1 MNKNNMQDS
10 SNTLSTALAYA
21 DLGWKIFPCW
31 QIVDGKCACGTECKS
46 PGKHPISVL
55 APRGQDSATDD
66 KAVITEWFT
75 SHPDANIAV
84 YLAGS
89 GLCAIDIDPRNGGD
103 YTMED
108 LENEHGELVADVV
121 QLTGGAGE
129 HRLFLRPD
137 GTLPGK
143 LGKGVDVKLN
153 GYIIA
158 EPSNHISGGQYI
170 WEASSCPLDGAVAGP
185 LPDWIRSFSTSQAAD
200 SNSDVAINFGMDEGQ
215 YYDVLEALQFISS
228 DDRDTWLRV
237 GMCLFTSNDKRA
249 YEMWCNWSASSD
261 KYDHDDQYRVWRSF
275 RHKGLDSV
283 DVPTIFHMAQD
294 SGWINTKSSAGI
306 SKPQDIDYDAED
318 VMIEKYTSAEQVP
331 EYLKFIPVHKLNEI
345 TEWIEGNSRQ
355 PQREI
360 TVLTAL
366 SLACTLAG
374 RNYASEENN
383 TSSMFFML
391 LADTGVGKNY
401 AKTSIQTFLVESR
414 LETLLSGSGNT
425 SPGAVYTALCKS
437 PCHIQITDEVG
448 KQLATARKANN
459 GQMAEAFST
468 LTEAYSSTT
477 SYMIP
482 KNYSQLG
489 DIAKGKA
496 TAEKNIVIHWPAIT
510 TLGIGTPG
518 QIFDNLS
525 SGEIEDGFL
534 NRQVVIQASEP
545 LAERRRIKK
554 KPVPEH
560 LREWAQDIRHP
571 QPQSRTDLTGNVDS
585 YDLTPTPKTV
595 AISDEAMDL
604 FDDLLDSLDA
614 QEKAGLFQ
622 LPDLTRRWV
631 ENSMRLATALAV
643 CENAENPVV
652 TDLIA
657 DWCIA
662 YVVFY
667 GKRFMRAAATNVADG
682 DFHRLYLNVLDLVSR
697 AGSRGVT
704 QRDLSKLS
712 RLFASTKPNDRDQVF
727 KALLIENQIMQ
738 VSIEQ
743 LSGRGRKRVCFITP
757 DNFNDENMQAA

>member
-1 MNKNNMQDS
+1 MNKNNMQEVS
-10 SNTLSTALAYA
+10 KTLSTALAYA

-31 QIVDGKCACGTECKS
+31 SIVDGKCACGTECKS
-46 PGKHPISVL
+46 PGKHPISAL

-66 KAVITEWFT
+66 KAIITDWFT
-75 SHPDANIAV
+75 THPEANIAV

-103 YTMED
+103 YTMEE
-108 LENEHGELVADVV
+108 LESEHGELVADVV

-158 EPSNHISGGQYI
+158 EPSNHISGGEYI

-200 SNSDVAINFGMDEGQ
+200 SNNDVAINFGMDDSQ
-215 YYDVLEALQFISS
+215 YYDVLEALPFI
-228 DDRDTWLRV
+228 DNNDRDTWLTV
-237 GMCLFTSNDKRA
+237 GMALHTANDKRA
-249 YEMWCNWSASSD
+249 YSMWCDWSAGSD

-283 DVPTIFHMAQD
+283 DVPTIFKLAQD
-294 SGWINTKSSAGI
+294 SGWINTKSGVGVVGS
-306 SKPQDIDYDAED
+306 QDIDYDAED
-318 VMIEKYTSAEQVP
+318 VMIEKYSSAEQVP

-345 TEWIEGNSRQ
+345 TDWIEGNSRQ

-391 LADTGVGKNY
+391 LADTGIGKNY
-401 AKTSIQTFLVESR
+401 AKTSIQTFLVESG

-468 LTEAYSSTT
+468 LTEAYSATT

-525 SGEIEDGFL
+525 TGEIEDGFL

-604 FDDLLDSLDA
+604 FDDLLDSLEA
-614 QEKAGLFQ
+614 QEREGLFQ

-682 DFHRLYLNVLDLVSR
+682 DFHRLYLNVLEMVSR
-697 AGSRGVT
+697 TGSKGAT
-704 QRDLSKLS
+704 QRDLSRNSKLF
-712 RLFASTKPNDRDQVF
+712 RSTKPNDRDQVF

-738 VSIEQ
+738 VSIGK
-743 LSGRGRKRVCFITP
+743 SFGPGRKRVCFITP
-757 DNFNDENMQAA
+757 DNFNSENMETA

>member
-1 MNKNNMQDS
+1 MNKNNMQEMS
-10 SNTLSTALAYA
+10 KTLSTALAYA

-55 APRGQDSATDD
+55 APRGQDSATSD
-66 KAVITEWFT
+66 KAVITEWLT

-137 GTLPGK
+137 GNLPGK

-158 EPSNHISGGQYI
+158 EPSNHISGGEYI

-185 LPDWIRSFSTSQAAD
+185 LPDWIRSFSTVQA
-200 SNSDVAINFGMDEGQ
+200 SDNNNDMAINFGMDDGQ
-215 YYDVLEALQFISS
+215 YYDVLEALPFI
-228 DDRDTWLRV
+228 DNNDRDTWLTV
-237 GMCLFTSNDKRA
+237 GMALHTANDKRA
-249 YEMWCNWSASSD
+249 YGMWCDWSAGSD

-283 DVPTIFHMAQD
+283 DVPTIFKLAQD
-294 SGWINTKSSAGI
+294 SGWINTKSSGGI
-306 SKPQDIDYDAED
+306 SLHDNDYDAET
-318 VMIEKYTSAEQVP
+318 VMIERYTSSEQVP
-331 EYLKFIPVHKLNEI
+331 DYLKEIPVYKLKEI
-345 TEWIEGNSRQ
+345 TDWIEGNSRQ

-391 LADTGVGKNY
+391 LADTGIGKNY
-401 AKTSIQTFLVESR
+401 AKTSIQTFLVESG
-414 LETLLSGSGNT
+414 LQDLLSGSGNT

-468 LTEAYSSTT
+468 LTEAYSATT

-525 SGEIEDGFL
+525 TGEIEDGFL
-534 NRQVVIQASEP
+534 NRQVVVQVSEP
-545 LAERRRIKK
+545 VAERRRIRK
-554 KPVPEH
+554 KPVPDH
-560 LREWAQDIRHP
+560 LKEWAQDIRHP
-571 QPQSRTDLTGNVDS
+571 QAQSRTDLTGNVCS
-585 YDLTPTPKTV
+585 YELTPTPKTV
-595 AISDEAMDL
+595 VITDEAMDL
-604 FDDLLDSLDA
+604 FDDLLDDLEA

-643 CENAENPVV
+643 CENSEQPVI

-662 YVVFY
+662 YVTFY

-682 DFHRLYLNVLDLVSR
+682 EFHRLYLNVLDLIDRSG
-697 AGSRGVT
+697 AKGMT
-704 QRDLSKLS
+704 QRDLSCHS

-727 KALLIENQIMQ
+727 KALLVENQIMQ
-738 VSIEQ
+738 VSIESP
-743 LSGRGRKRVCFITP
+743 SGRGRKRVCFITP
-757 DNFNDENMQAA
+757 DNFNSDKMENA